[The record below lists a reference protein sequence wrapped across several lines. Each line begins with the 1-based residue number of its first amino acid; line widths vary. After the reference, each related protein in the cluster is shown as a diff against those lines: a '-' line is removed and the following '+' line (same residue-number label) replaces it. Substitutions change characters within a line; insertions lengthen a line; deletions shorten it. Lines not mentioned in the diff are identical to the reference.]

1 MHHETKQA
9 SFPCRFEHNF
19 MDVVR
24 PFQVLPQQN
33 TEVLVDC
40 DMRDDLIS
48 N

>member
-1 MHHETKQA
+1 
-9 SFPCRFEHNF
+9 

-33 TEVLVDC
+33 AEMLVDC
-40 DMRDDLIS
+40 NMRDDLIS

>member
-9 SFPCRFEHNF
+9 SFPCCFGHDF
-19 MDVVR
+19 MDEVR

-33 TEVLVDC
+33 TEMLVDC